1 MSDTFEKN
9 HLPVE
14 DEQPT
19 LSENKFPEVDE
30 EEEDYDEPQPW
41 MDEFEYI
48 DWLISHRQDAV
59 IMLTGGLYFIFSDA
73 EIAES
78 AFEMVQDVCDAAN
91 FYAS

>member
-48 DWLISHRQDAV
+48 DWLISHR
-59 IMLTGGLYFIFSDA
+59 
-73 EIAES
+73 
-78 AFEMVQDVCDAAN
+78 
-91 FYAS
+91 

>member
-1 MSDTFEKN
+1 MAACNFSGKDLFCVGYNAYIPNKEVPVMSNTFEKN

-48 DWLISHRQDAV
+48 DWLISHR
-59 IMLTGGLYFIFSDA
+59 
-73 EIAES
+73 
-78 AFEMVQDVCDAAN
+78 
-91 FYAS
+91 